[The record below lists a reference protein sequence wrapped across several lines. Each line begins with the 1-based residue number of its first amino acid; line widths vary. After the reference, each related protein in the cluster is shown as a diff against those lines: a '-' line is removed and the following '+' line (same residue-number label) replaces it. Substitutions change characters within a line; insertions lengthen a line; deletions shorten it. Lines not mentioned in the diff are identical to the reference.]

1 MMHDFFWGTVKLGLF
16 LEYGVPAI
24 AGMIVLIRCLAAEG
38 NPLSFKGR
46 TGRKAYLIQYLVS
59 FLLLFAAC
67 RFPGWIA
74 LFVVLVVGTGMYA
87 AMSRRIRDIGGSNR
101 LAVGIPLLV
110 LALTFVEVKAVSHGL
125 AVVMIGLGFVP
136 GGILENREEPK
147 KIQEDDGYYHF
158 KNK

>member
-1 MMHDFFWGTVKLGLF
+1 MLHDFFWGTVKLGLF

-24 AGMIVLIRCLAAEG
+24 VGIVVLISCLAAEG

-59 FLLLFAAC
+59 LLIVFAA
-67 RFPGWIA
+67 G
-74 LFVVLVVGTGMYA
+74 LFNSWFSVLVILVVGTGMYA
-87 AMSRRIRDIGGSNR
+87 AMARRIRDIGGSNR
-101 LAVGIPLLV
+101 LALAVPLLV

-125 AVVMIGLGFVP
+125 AAVMLGVGFVP
-136 GGILENREEPK
+136 GEKNRKEPK
-147 KIQEDDGYYHF
+147 KIQEDDGCYHF